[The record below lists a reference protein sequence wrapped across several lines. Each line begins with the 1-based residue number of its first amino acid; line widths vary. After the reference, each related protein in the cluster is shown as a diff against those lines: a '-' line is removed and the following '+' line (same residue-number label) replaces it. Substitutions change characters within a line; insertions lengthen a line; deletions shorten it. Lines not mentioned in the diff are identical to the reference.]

1 MVMNVDSMQ
10 TGEQTLPASLV
21 CEHKLFC
28 TSLFISIPFN
38 SDTLKIYVFTNSHSL
53 PNLLL

>member
-10 TGEQTLPASLV
+10 TGKQTLPASLV
-21 CEHKLFC
+21 CEHRFFC
-28 TSLFISIPFN
+28 TSLYISIPFN